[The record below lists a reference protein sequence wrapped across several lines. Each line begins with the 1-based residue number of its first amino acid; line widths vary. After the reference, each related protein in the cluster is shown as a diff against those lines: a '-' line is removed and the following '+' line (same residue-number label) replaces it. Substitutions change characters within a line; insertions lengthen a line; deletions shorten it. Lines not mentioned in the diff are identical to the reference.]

1 MAKPLWKA
9 AWHFF
14 KELSIELSYD
24 PAILIL
30 SIYIPRRTGNTCPH
44 KMFIAALFLI
54 AAIFISK

>member
-24 PAILIL
+24 PAIL
-30 SIYIPRRTGNTCPH
+30 SIYIPRRTENTCPH
-44 KMFIAALFLI
+44 KMFIAALFII